1 MTDIYKMVCDFNNKF
16 GLPQTKGPGWPEDE
30 MVRLKLRHMEEELN
44 EVRASY
50 INGDLEGYF
59 DGLIDLIYVAL
70 GAAYFSNLDFN
81 EGFRRV
87 HEANM
92 TKVRA
97 EKASDSKRG
106 STYDIV
112 KPTGWVAP
120 TLDDLVTRKEKE

>member
-1 MTDIYKMVCDFNNKF
+1 MTDLYKMVCDFNSKF
-16 GLPQTKGPGWPEDE
+16 GLPQTEGPDWPDDE

-81 EGFRRV
+81 EGFTRV

-92 TKVRA
+92 KKERA
-97 EKASDSKRG
+97 LSATQSKRG
-106 STYDIV
+106 STYDII
-112 KPTGWVAP
+112 KPAGWVSP
-120 TLDDLVTRKEKE
+120 TLSDLVTRKEKE